1 VLSNVTLS
9 VQSFLKISF
18 AKAASK
24 RPSRESAMQ
33 KQVIEFGG
41 EPVGI
46 VIPDEDRLKFIA
58 VKFHVIDLDERRFN
72 SADEVRVAIR
82 DLVRSRNVAPSV
94 HV

>member
-1 VLSNVTLS
+1 
-9 VQSFLKISF
+9 
-18 AKAASK
+18 
-24 RPSRESAMQ
+24 MQ

>member
-1 VLSNVTLS
+1 
-9 VQSFLKISF
+9 
-18 AKAASK
+18 
-24 RPSRESAMQ
+24 MQ

-82 DLVRSRNVAPSV
+82 DLVRSRNIAPSA